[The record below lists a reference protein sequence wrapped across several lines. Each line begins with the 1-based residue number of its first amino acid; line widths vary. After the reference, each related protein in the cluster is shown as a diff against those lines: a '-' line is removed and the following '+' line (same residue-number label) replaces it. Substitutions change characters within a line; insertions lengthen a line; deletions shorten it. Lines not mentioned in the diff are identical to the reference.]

1 MTKEGKQDNLLVCLI
16 CFCFGKLGGAGGDLA
31 ESGVVAAAPA
41 AGSSWWSSSS
51 SSSTF
56 FFGHFF
62 SILSLLFFPYP
73 LLPSSP
79 LLLLRQRAFVCFW
92 FCEGLFPSWMHVEM
106 T

>member
-51 SSSTF
+51 SF

-92 FCEGLFPSWMHVEM
+92 FCEGLFPSWTHVEM